1 MALIRTDMMKN
12 KKYQTPIFSTCMLLL
27 LFACAEGISI
37 VNYDKYDFVFQTSV
51 TDWQEIN
58 YSTTRAVLGTQTNDT
73 IDVYPDVIP
82 AVSDDGEEYELC
94 VVCEKQADYN
104 DSTLAESNHNSQTR
118 AGGLTT
124 SVAGMQF
131 KAYAYVNGDGISDQ
145 LLINGLVRTI
155 NSDGTWLP
163 TSGNDAY
170 EWPAPTQVVNFY
182 GIIPSSYSMDTDN
195 RTLSFTQANA
205 NPASHTD
212 LLIAS
217 SKPLNRLKDASRIE
231 DGVEVNN
238 PIELNFKHALTA
250 VRFQAATDLPT
261 MTINEIRLVGFCKS
275 GVYTLPMGEGDGTWA
290 PDPEVQDY
298 VISLSKGTT
307 YGTNVGLLN
316 DGSNTFLMIPQ
327 SMTASKKLVLKVT
340 ASSATRYITANF
352 AGMDAW
358 RPGTMVTYQLRKK
371 STSGYYLYT
380 SAYTTDGVQW
390 SDGSAYNDQTR
401 YFKVTSYKLKNNST
415 TKEAVKWKITKWAK
429 QQDIGFRTNGSIT
442 QWESGT
448 PTKNTTMD
456 NGVANQTINIIGSC
470 AYDDGIYGNGSTTD
484 YTSASS
490 SSYDFAVHKNR
501 ALYSYGGQKI
511 ADGNSIAAKTY
522 SETIDLST
530 YDCLTGETINK
541 TTANCYLVDGIGT
554 FRFPAVYGNG
564 YINGQVNKNAFA
576 TLNADGTIKNY
587 LYKDYRGGNNFITSP
602 DINVPSGYTAKILWV
617 DQEIYNGTYQGIKNL
632 SYSNGYI
639 YFTTQSFQT
648 GWTDDTAYRLF
659 PSNVV
664 IGLVNSSNQ
673 VIWQWHINITLNSQ
687 NNRDLGKINC
697 GYSRGQGGGYFQLE
711 LQQMEGSNYVGAPSI
726 LYFRF
731 YGGTHNNYGNTY
743 RSLNYQWGYP
753 RPLPATLQNSTVD
766 YKTMMPYY
774 PNGNSFTY
782 LTEQQNTGIN
792 RWRLEAKSIFD
803 PCPRGYRLPTKTEVE
818 NWQVGLDE
826 PYVSGWTCTDGTS
839 NHTLII
845 PDGQTSGIYLTS
857 TAGSTSQYYR
867 YYINNEKTIHVDYV
881 TSAPTAMVHPVKE

>member
-1 MALIRTDMMKN
+1 MQRKTKIQILVSIPMVALVI
-12 KKYQTPIFSTCMLLL
+12 
-27 LFACAEGISI
+27 ACAEGYSLTNTDIFD
-37 VNYDKYDFVFQTSV
+37 VVFQTSV
-51 TDWQEIN
+51 VDWENID
-58 YSTTRAVLGTQTNDT
+58 YSTTRIDISQPQDT
-73 IDVYPDVIP
+73 IQIYPEVVP
-82 AVSDDGEEYELC
+82 AIADDGEEYELWITKSPNT
-94 VVCEKQADYN
+94 EFN
-104 DSTLAESNHNSQTR
+104 DSIKDSNSPALTRTALA
-118 AGGLTT
+118 T
-124 SVAGMQF
+124 SVAGKQF
-131 KAYAYVNGDGISDQ
+131 RAYAYINGDGISDQ
-145 LLINGLVRTI
+145 ILINGLVRTI
-155 NSDGTWLP
+155 GSDGTWLP
-163 TSGNDAY
+163 TSTSGESMY
-170 EWPAPTQVVNFY
+170 EWPAPTQVINFY
-182 GIIPSSYSMDTDN
+182 GIIPSNYTMDTEN

-205 NPASHTD
+205 NPANHTD

-217 SKPLNRLKDASRIE
+217 SKPLNRLKDASKI
-231 DGVEVNN
+231 VNNQEVNN

-261 MTINEIRLVGFCKS
+261 MTITEIRLVGFCKS
-275 GVYTLPMGEGDGTWA
+275 GVYTLPMGEGNGTWA
-290 PDPEVQDY
+290 PNPEVQDY

-307 YGTNVGLLN
+307 YGSTVGSLTT
-316 DGSNTFLMIPQ
+316 DANTFLMIPQ

-340 ASSATRYITANF
+340 ASGATRYITANF

-358 RPGTMVTYQLRKK
+358 KPGTMVTYQLRKK
-371 STSGYYLYT
+371 SSSGYYLYT
-380 SAYTTDGVQW
+380 SVYTTDGVQW
-390 SDGSAYNDQTR
+390 SDGSAYDDQTR

-415 TKEAVKWKITKWAK
+415 TKEAVKWKITRWAK
-429 QQDIGFRTNGSIT
+429 YQSIGYRTNDPVAVW
-442 QWESGT
+442 QSGT
-448 PTKNTTMD
+448 PTKNTIMD
-456 NGVANQTINIIGSC
+456 NGAANQTINIIGNC
-470 AYDDGIYGNGSTTD
+470 AHDDGIYGNGSTTD

-501 ALYSYGGQKI
+501 ALYTYGGNKI
-511 ADGNSIAAKTY
+511 SDGNTIASKSY
-522 SETIDLST
+522 SGTIDLST
-530 YDCLTGETINK
+530 YDCLTGETFKK
-541 TTANCYLVDGIGT
+541 TTSNCYLVDGIGT
-554 FRFPAVYGNG
+554 FCFPAVYGNG
-564 YINGQVNKNAFA
+564 YKNGDANPSAYA
-576 TLNADGTIKNY
+576 TLNADGTIKSY
-587 LYKDYRGGNNFITSP
+587 LYKDHSGNDIKSP
-602 DINVPSGYTAKILWV
+602 DISGGYTAKVLWV
-617 DQEIYNGTYQGIKNL
+617 DQEIYNGTFQGIKNV
-632 SYSNGYI
+632 SYNNGYI

-731 YGGTHNNYGNTY
+731 YSGTHNNYSNTY
-743 RSLNYQWGYP
+743 RSLNYKWGYP
-753 RPLPATLQNSTVD
+753 RPLPATLQNSTVS
-766 YKTMMPYY
+766 YKTMTPYY

-782 LTEQQNTGIN
+782 LTEQNNTGIN
-792 RWRLEAKSIFD
+792 RWRAEAKSIFD

-867 YYINNEKTIHVDYV
+867 FYINNEKTIHVDYV
-881 TSAPTAMVHPVKE
+881 TSAPTAMVHPVRE